1 MAVTNETLRET
12 AYRLIREHILT
23 GELQPGEPI
32 SEAERADVLGM
43 SRSPVREALRQLEQ
57 EGLVEI
63 FPKRGTFVT
72 DLSARDVREAF
83 ELRDAIESAC
93 ARLAA
98 ERRTDEDLR
107 AMAEECDRIDEAAGN
122 EPQAY
127 DHATRF
133 HSLVAAAARS
143 RYLQETFESS
153 QAKIDLASRVAAGST
168 ARPPRDV
175 HHRDI
180 FDAISAGDADR
191 AESLMRHHLQESAK
205 RLIQEL
211 M

>member
-1 MAVTNETLRET
+1 MTVPTETLRET
-12 AYRLIREHILT
+12 AYRRIRDHILT

-32 SEAERADVLGM
+32 SEAERAEVLGM
-43 SRSPVREALRQLEQ
+43 SRSPVREALRQLAQ

-72 DLSARDVREAF
+72 ELSARDVREAF

-98 ERRTDEDLR
+98 ERRTDEDLE
-107 AMAEECDRIDEAAGN
+107 AMEAACDAIDEAAAN
-122 EPQAY
+122 ETRAY
-127 DHATRF
+127 AHATDF
-133 HSLVAAAARS
+133 HGLVAAAARS
-143 RYLQETFESS
+143 RYLQEAFESS
-153 QAKIDLASRVAAGST
+153 QAKIDLASRVAAG
-168 ARPPRDV
+168 AAPRPPRDV

-180 FDAISAGDADR
+180 FDAIAAGDPGR
-191 AESLMRHHLQESAK
+191 SESLMRNHLRESAR
-205 RLIQEL
+205 RLIERL

>member
-1 MAVTNETLRET
+1 MAVPTETLRET
-12 AYRLIREHILT
+12 AYRRIREHILT

-32 SEAERADVLGM
+32 SEAERAEVLGM
-43 SRSPVREALRQLEQ
+43 SRSPVREALRQLAQ

-72 DLSARDVREAF
+72 ELSAREVREAF

-98 ERRTDEDLR
+98 ERRTDADLR
-107 AMAEECDRIDEAAGN
+107 EMADACDQIDEAAGN
-122 EPQAY
+122 EAEAY

-133 HSLVAAAARS
+133 HSLVAKAARS
-143 RYLQETFESS
+143 RYLQEAFEST
-153 QAKIDLASRVAAGST
+153 QAKIDLASRVAASSSP
-168 ARPPRDV
+168 RPPRDV

-180 FDAISAGDADR
+180 FDAITAGDGER
-191 AESLMRHHLQESAK
+191 AESLMRHHLRESAT
-205 RLIQEL
+205 RLIEEL